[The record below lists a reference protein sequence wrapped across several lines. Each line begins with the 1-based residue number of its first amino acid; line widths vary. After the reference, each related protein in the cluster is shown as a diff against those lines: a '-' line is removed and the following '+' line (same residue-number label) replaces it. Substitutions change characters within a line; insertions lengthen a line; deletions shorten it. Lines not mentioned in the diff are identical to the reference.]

1 MVPDDMRRTRPR
13 IGRPPGKAARRT
25 TRADIAHSR
34 RVRRGGARRGRGEDV
49 VSSIEL
55 RHVRK
60 TYENKVTVIEDM
72 NLTIDEG
79 SFTVLVGP
87 SGCGKTTTLRMI
99 AGLEDISSGELLIDG
114 VRMNDVDP
122 GDRNIAMVFQN
133 YALYPTMSVRD
144 NIEFGLINAKVPKA
158 ERDRRIAEFSKVVG
172 LADYLDRMPSQ
183 LSGGQRQRVALARA
197 MVKQPKVF
205 LMDEPLSNLD
215 AKLRTQMRTELIA
228 LHQRL
233 GTTCV
238 YVTHDQTEAMSM
250 ATEIVLINGGKIQQA
265 DAPIKIYN
273 DPVNKFTAQFIGTPT
288 MNVFEAS
295 KLPDIG
301 LPQGV
306 AWCGFRPSRALL
318 VAPGEVP
325 PVSSLTFEGKVAIR
339 EIMGSEIIYQL
350 DASFGR
356 VSFKTF
362 NQPQVEVGETVTLT
376 VDRSSLYLFGA
387 DEKRVRL

>member
-1 MVPDDMRRTRPR
+1 M
-13 IGRPPGKAARRT
+13 
-25 TRADIAHSR
+25 
-34 RVRRGGARRGRGEDV
+34 
-49 VSSIEL
+49 SSIEL

-72 NLTIDEG
+72 NLTIDDG

-133 YALYPTMSVRD
+133 YALYPTMSVHD

-172 LADYLDRMPSQ
+172 LTDYLDRMPSQ

-233 GTTCV
+233 GTTFV

-250 ATEIVLINGGKIQQA
+250 ATKIVLINGGKIQQV

-273 DPVNKFTAQFIGTPT
+273 DPVNKFTAQFIGMPT
-288 MNVFEAS
+288 MNVYEAA
-295 KLPDIG
+295 KLPDVG

-306 AWCGFRPSRALL
+306 VWCGFRPSRALL
-318 VAPGEVP
+318 VEPGEKVADD
-325 PVSSLTFEGKVAIR
+325 SLTFQGTIVIR
-339 EIMGSEIIYQL
+339 EVMGSEIIYQL
-350 DASFGR
+350 DAPFGR
-356 VSFKTF
+356 VCFKTF
-362 NQPQVEVGETVTLT
+362 NQPHVEVGDAVTLT
-376 VDRSSLYLFGA
+376 VDHDSLYLFDA
-387 DEKRVRL
+387 DENRVRL